1 MAQNMKT
8 LVKKGYDKI
17 EYEKAFRITST
28 PNPFEI
34 EFLNSVC
41 ERIPSKAKILDLG
54 CGIGIPF
61 DLYLVGKRYALTG
74 VDFCHRHVELARKNV
89 PQAEFIEGDFSELS
103 FPQETFDAVISLYA
117 IFHVPRA
124 EHQSLFT
131 RVYQFLKHG
140 GVILL
145 TLGTSDSEYQEE
157 TDWFGAPMVW
167 SSFAP
172 REYEKMLTW
181 IGFHILKTNFEG
193 KPGDEEYHFW
203 LLAEKERL

>member
-1 MAQNMKT
+1 MTQNMKP
-8 LVKKGYDKI
+8 LVKNGYDKI
-17 EYEKAFRITST
+17 EYEKAFRINNM

-54 CGIGIPF
+54 CGTGIPY
-61 DLYLVGKRYALTG
+61 DLHLVEKGHALTG
-74 VDFCHRHVELARKNV
+74 VDFCQRHVELARKNV
-89 PQAEFIEGDFSELS
+89 PLAEFIEGDFSELN
-103 FPQETFDAVISLYA
+103 FPQETFDAVISFYA
-117 IFHVPRA
+117 IFHIPRT
-124 EHQSLFT
+124 EHQSLFA
-131 RVYQFLKHG
+131 RVYQFLKYG

-145 TLGTSDSEYQEE
+145 TLGASDSEYQEE
-157 TDWFGAPMVW
+157 SDWLGAPMGW

-172 REYEKMLTW
+172 KEYEKILTR

-203 LLAEKERL
+203 LLGEKKHL